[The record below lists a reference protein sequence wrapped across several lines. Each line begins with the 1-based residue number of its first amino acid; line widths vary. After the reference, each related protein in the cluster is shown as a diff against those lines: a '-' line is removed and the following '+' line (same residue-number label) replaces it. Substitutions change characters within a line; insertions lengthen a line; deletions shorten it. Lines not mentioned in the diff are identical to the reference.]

1 MKRATPVAATTTPC
15 GDQYIASPDP
25 GTVGPFAIKCSFC
38 ANVTKN
44 KSDFYRHL
52 SERHFKAELAK
63 ELPSVPPFKCP
74 VVPCSY
80 ETKDNTVAPLVK
92 HYGIVHKAVHKYI
105 EGQIAGTAKKNV
117 RSA

>member
-1 MKRATPVAATTTPC
+1 M
-15 GDQYIASPDP
+15 
-25 GTVGPFAIKCSFC
+25 GPFAIKCSFC
-38 ANVTKN
+38 TNVTKN

-63 ELPSVPPFKCP
+63 ELPAAPPFKCP
-74 VVPCSY
+74 VAPCSY

-105 EGQIAGTAKKNV
+105 EGQIAGT
-117 RSA
+117 